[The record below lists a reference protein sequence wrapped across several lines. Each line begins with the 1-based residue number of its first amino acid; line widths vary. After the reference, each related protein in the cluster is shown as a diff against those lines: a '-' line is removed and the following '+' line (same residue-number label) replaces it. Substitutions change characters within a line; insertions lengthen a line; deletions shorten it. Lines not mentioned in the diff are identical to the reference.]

1 MQMDTRMRSKIE
13 KISSSVVGYAT
24 IMDVGV
30 QHNPALSA
38 MVWGT
43 MRLLSNVRASRSALF
58 SKKKD

>member
-1 MQMDTRMRSKIE
+1 MRSKIE